1 MGSVTAIG
9 IQDSVLDLE
18 TQLAYHLQGNH
29 YPPVPLSMVQPCIDA
44 IDAYYDEDF
53 DRQIKMPEG
62 VSYKGLDTAP
72 ASAIIDQH
80 HLGFWLP
87 ECDQYHTTLPLE
99 MGGNVGGIRYNTTT
113 NQTKGNK

>member
-1 MGSVTAIG
+1 
-9 IQDSVLDLE
+9 
-18 TQLAYHLQGNH
+18 
-29 YPPVPLSMVQPCIDA
+29 MVQPCIDA

-87 ECDQYHTTLPLE
+87 ECD
-99 MGGNVGGIRYNTTT
+99 
-113 NQTKGNK
+113 

>member
-1 MGSVTAIG
+1 MGYSKGGRIMGYNTAL
-9 IQDSVLDLE
+9 DLTELDLE
-18 TQLAYHLQGNH
+18 VALGYHLQGNH

-80 HLGFWLP
+80 HLEFWLP
-87 ECDQYHTTLPLE
+87 ECD
-99 MGGNVGGIRYNTTT
+99 
-113 NQTKGNK
+113 